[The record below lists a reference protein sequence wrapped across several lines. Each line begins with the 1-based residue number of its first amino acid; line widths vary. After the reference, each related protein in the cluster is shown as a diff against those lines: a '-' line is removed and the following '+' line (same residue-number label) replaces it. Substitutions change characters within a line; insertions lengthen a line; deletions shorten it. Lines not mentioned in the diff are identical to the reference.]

1 MALRTGSI
9 ANLSAT
15 LSGKFL
21 AIFALSAVSAAC
33 GSAVGGGGGGGG
45 GTSTPAPGGAVGATC
60 NATLFNEGCTSDKA
74 SRVKCDGKAWALI
87 ATCTGTDVCSA
98 TLADPA
104 APTSATKKLSE
115 CKTPVV
121 ADVTNSPDT
130 VSGSDTSAGQD
141 MTKAQELSCIQ
152 SKCAKEWGACQA
164 DVGCKTLATCALAC
178 NDDQTCLGN
187 CLKAGTQAAV
197 ALLVPIDSCGKTNG
211 CLPAPN
217 TAKCGDGKCDAGEN
231 ATSCP
236 ADCKVASTC
245 GDGKCDSNE
254 TPTSCPAD
262 CKVASNCGNGK
273 CDPGENASNCAADC
287 KPVDGC
293 GNGKCDPGETPSN
306 CAKDCADVGICGDGI
321 CQPTENIEMCPD
333 DCKASVTCGNGKCD
347 PGETAMTCIQDCPNA
362 LCCSGKGATCG
373 TIAGCPQSCGV
384 CVGGKTCSGNK
395 CVGGVTPICGNGKC
409 EPPETTQTCAKDCP
423 GGGGTCGDGNC
434 DPATEAADTCPADC
448 GDAETKCIYTACG
461 AEINACQTDP
471 DCNALVGCLTN
482 CDQTDNAC
490 IQACAK
496 ASNNNAIQ
504 LYTTFG
510 KCVQAAACGGGGGTG
525 HFCDT
530 NCGKKGT
537 GCYCD
542 ATCKTQGDCCNAAGT
557 GVAGKSCAGST
568 CADCK

>member
-1 MALRTGSI
+1 MALRTGSFKVLTGNSY
-9 ANLSAT
+9 AKSM
-15 LSGKFL
+15 
-21 AIFALSAVSAAC
+21 AIIAVSLFGAAC
-33 GSAVGGGGGGGG
+33 GSAVGGGSSGGGG
-45 GTSTPAPGGAVGATC
+45 TPAPGGAVGATC
-60 NATLFNEGCTSDKA
+60 NATLFNEGCTPDKT
-74 SRVKCDGKAWALI
+74 SKVKCDGKVWTLI
-87 ATCTGTDVCSA
+87 AACTGTDVCSA

-130 VSGSDTSAGQD
+130 LTGNDGTAGADGPAGPD
-141 MTKAQELSCIQ
+141 MTQAQELACIQ
-152 SKCAKEWGACQA
+152 SKCTKEWGACQA
-164 DVGCKTLATCALAC
+164 DAACKALATCALAC
-178 NDDQTCLGN
+178 NNDQTCLGG
-187 CLKAGTQAAV
+187 CVKTATQAAL

-211 CLPAPN
+211 CLPADNKP
-217 TAKCGDGKCDAGEN
+217 KCGDGKCDSSE
-231 ATSCP
+231 S
-236 ADCKVASTC
+236 
-245 GDGKCDSNE
+245 
-254 TPTSCPAD
+254 PTSCPSD
-262 CKVASNCGNGK
+262 CKVTSNCGNGK

-333 DCKASVTCGNGKCD
+333 DCKGSATCGNGKCD
-347 PGETAMTCIQDCPNA
+347 PGETAMTCIKDCPNA
-362 LCCSGKGATCG
+362 ACCTGKGATCG
-373 TIAGCPQSCGV
+373 TIAGCPSSCGV

-395 CVGGVTPICGNGKC
+395 CVGGTMPVCGDGKC
-409 EPPETTQTCAKDCP
+409 ESPETKTSCAKDC
-423 GGGGTCGDGNC
+423 GGGGGACGDGKC
-434 DPATEAADTCPADC
+434 DAATESVDTCPADC
-448 GDAETKCIYTACG
+448 GDTKTKCIYAACG
-461 AEINACQTDP
+461 EQIAACQTDP
-471 DCNALVGCLTN
+471 DCNGLVGCLGN
-482 CDQTDNAC
+482 CDQTDDAC

-504 LYTTFG
+504 LYTAFG
-510 KCVQAAACGGGGGTG
+510 KCVQSSGCDAGGGGG

-530 NCGKKGT
+530 NCGKQGQ

-542 ATCKTQGDCCNAAGT
+542 ATCKSAGDCCNAAGT